1 MVKRNMSIFD
11 ELTSEIYD
19 WVDGNQNPENIKKDL
34 MHTIEKALAEAT
46 ERKFKT
52 QLVALLKNYIQ
63 MAHGEEAAN
72 SLADEGYDKMA
83 ESVFAA
89 VDDMMNEV
97 KGYQKAAARLGV
109 DKDECLVFE
118 DSINGLRSGRAAGM
132 KVVGLATTNIVE
144 VIAPLSDIQIIDYR
158 DTDYERLNSLLSD

>member
-1 MVKRNMSIFD
+1 MSIFY

-34 MHTIEKALAEAT
+34 MHTIEKALTEAT

-97 KGYQKAAARLGV
+97 KGYQKAAAAAATDTKRRTAPAPQE
-109 DKDECLVFE
+109 DKDAEIIADFLKQIGNKKKPAA
-118 DSINGLRSGRAAGM
+118 INPNRSY
-132 KVVGLATTNIVE
+132 TTK
-144 VIAPLSDIQIIDYR
+144 SDWIEFADMV
-158 DTDYERLNSLLSD
+158 DHWLNY

>member
-1 MVKRNMSIFD
+1 MSIFD

-34 MHTIEKALAEAT
+34 MHTIEKALTEAT

-52 QLVALLKNYIQ
+52 QLVALLKNYIR

-97 KGYQKAAARLGV
+97 KGYQKAAAAAATDTKRRTAPAPQE
-109 DKDECLVFE
+109 DKDAEIIADFLKQIGNKKKPAA
-118 DSINGLRSGRAAGM
+118 INSNHSY
-132 KVVGLATTNIVE
+132 TTK
-144 VIAPLSDIQIIDYR
+144 SDWIEFADMV
-158 DTDYERLNSLLSD
+158 DHWLNY